1 METYLFGN
9 EPAPNT
15 LIQPMDSHDLE
26 GIENEVRTIRE
37 LTEADF
43 QLIAVKVESWNRDLS
58 PWKAPAV
65 FGNEGFGDGAT
76 EFLEKYN
83 PLCPDGRTCF
93 IGGYSLA
100 GLFALWAAYR
110 TGRFAGTA
118 AASPSVWFPG
128 FPEFMRNNRIQTSA
142 VYLSLGDREEKTRN
156 PVMAAVG
163 NRIREAEDILKNQGV
178 RCRLEW
184 NPGNHFRDADIRTA
198 KAFAWVLDN
207 VLSGGNSL

>member
-76 EFLEKYN
+76 EFLDEILK
-83 PLCPDGRTCF
+83 LCPDGRTCF